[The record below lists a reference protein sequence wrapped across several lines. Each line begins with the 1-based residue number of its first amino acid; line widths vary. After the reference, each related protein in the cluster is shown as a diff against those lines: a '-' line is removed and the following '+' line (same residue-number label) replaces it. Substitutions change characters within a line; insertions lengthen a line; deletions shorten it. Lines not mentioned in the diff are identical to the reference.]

1 MKRTHIHFATDLPKK
16 MPPLDNKSQNWSKP
30 KKDDQDD
37 GVISGMRKD
46 ASIAVWVD
54 VKRSVLE
61 GGVEWWRSR
70 NGVILTDGVEK
81 IVGHGEEARKEKVL
95 ELQWVSW
102 VEARRPEGGGEV
114 LWGKR
119 DEGWEEE
126 LRRGKDAVEQGLGA
140 LSIEDRPAAENLEE
154 RNLEERKGN
163 ETDRDGAGDGG
174 DKGPVKD
181 NWDD

>member
-1 MKRTHIHFATDLPKK
+1 MKRTHVHFATDLPKK
-16 MPPLDNKSQNWSKP
+16 MPPLDNKYQNRSKP

-46 ASIAVWVD
+46 ASIMVWVD
-54 VKRSVLE
+54 VKRSALE

-81 IVGHGEEARKEKVL
+81 VVGDGEEARKEKVL
-95 ELQWVSW
+95 ELQWVRW
-102 VEARRPEGGGEV
+102 VEARRPEGGGEM
-114 LWGKR
+114 LWGTR

-126 LRRGKDAVEQGLGA
+126 LRRGNDAVEQGLGT
-140 LSIEDRPAAENLEE
+140 LSVEDRPAAEK
-154 RNLEERKGN
+154 LEERKGN
-163 ETDRDGAGDGG
+163 ETDRDGAGNGG

-181 NWDD
+181 SWDD